1 MRLLNFVVFFV
12 VSRIIIFGQIGCGC
26 LPRWRFAF
34 FRCEGD
40 SCIDDLAHQLGVLF
54 LKLLYQMSLGTIGS
68 FLPSLEVILDG
79 RHEGGD
85 QGLEELGGVVV
96 LAGDAGLRM
105 IDFPKLLCGG
115 VDVDLLVPEGLAEL
129 AEANCF
135 CNAASEEEAGESA
148 MA

>member
-1 MRLLNFVVFFV
+1 MCLLNFVVSFV
-12 VSRIIIFGQIGCGC
+12 VSRIIILGQIGCVC
-26 LPRWRFAF
+26 FLRWGFAF
-34 FRCEGD
+34 FWCEGD
-40 SCIDDLAHQLGVLF
+40 SCVHDLAHQLGVLF
-54 LKLLYQMSLGTIGS
+54 LKLLYQMSLSTIGS
-68 FLPSLEVILDG
+68 FVPSLDAILDG
-79 RHEGGD
+79 SHEGGD

-96 LAGDAGLRM
+96 LAGDASLRM
-105 IDFPKLLCGG
+105 IGFPKLLCGG

>member
-1 MRLLNFVVFFV
+1 M
-12 VSRIIIFGQIGCGC
+12 VSRFIILGQIGCGC
-26 LPRWRFAF
+26 FLRWGFAF
-34 FRCEGD
+34 FWCEGD
-40 SCIDDLAHQLGVLF
+40 SCVHDLAHQLGVLL
-54 LKLLYQMSLGTIGS
+54 LKLLHQMGLSTIGS
-68 FLPSLEVILDG
+68 LFPSLNMILDG

-85 QGLEELGGVVV
+85 QGLEELAGVVV
-96 LAGDAGLRM
+96 LAGDARLRM